1 MLRSLNILRVLLDC
15 RDWLCLI
22 HVLKFAQ
29 LRDLFAAIITVNKSN
44 PKL

>member
-1 MLRSLNILRVLLDC
+1 MLRFLKILRVLLDY

-22 HVLKFAQ
+22 HVLKFTQ
-29 LRDLFAAIITVNKSN
+29 LHELFAVIITVNKSN